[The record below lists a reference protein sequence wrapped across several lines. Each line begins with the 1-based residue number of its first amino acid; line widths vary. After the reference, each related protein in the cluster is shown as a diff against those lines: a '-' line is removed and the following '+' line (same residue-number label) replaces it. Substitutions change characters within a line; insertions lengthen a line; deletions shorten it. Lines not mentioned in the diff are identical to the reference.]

1 MISEEDDLDHFNA
14 KVSAGGVAGLF
25 TIMEGII
32 MQRPNGMIYAA
43 VIDGDSVR
51 YFSNDPQYIKK
62 LPKTIETWMDRFKEK
77 KVVYVGSLS

>member
-1 MISEEDDLDHFNA
+1 
-14 KVSAGGVAGLF
+14 
-25 TIMEGII
+25 MEGII

-62 LPKTIETWMDRFKEK
+62 LPKTIENWILHFAPNINE
-77 KVVYVGSLS
+77 YHN